1 MVGYDKMKEFCAH
14 ESKKNSWDWRLQWL
28 SIISAFVSNSGRHA
42 DGKHCNCSL
51 SRIDAC
57 LLSVSI
63 EPMSYENGT
72 KRSSG
77 SIFVWW
83 CLMVFR
89 DFGAKAVSS
98 LFSFEGIYIYI
109 YICEAYKNRNCP
121 RSTRPGWNPVW
132 EKLFGECFCHC
143 QRLYC
148 MMMIIMITA
157 KKCSIL
163 SLFFLLS
170 FHMPQL
176 QLESDAQCLI

>member
-98 LFSFEGIYIYI
+98 LFSFEGIIYI
-109 YICEAYKNRNCP
+109 YMWSLQESELPSVNTAGMEPCLRE
-121 RSTRPGWNPVW
+121 TVW
-132 EKLFGECFCHC
+132 GMF
-143 QRLYC
+143 
-148 MMMIIMITA
+148 
-157 KKCSIL
+157 L
-163 SLFFLLS
+163 SLSETVLHDDDHYDYS
-170 FHMPQL
+170 KKM
-176 QLESDAQCLI
+176 

>member
-1 MVGYDKMKEFCAH
+1 MNP
-14 ESKKNSWDWRLQWL
+14 KKQLGLETSVIEYHLCICFELGPACWRKTLQLLAFKDWRLSAL
-28 SIISAFVSNSGRHA
+28 SINRAHVIWKWHQKKFWIYFR
-42 DGKHCNCSL
+42 L
-51 SRIDAC
+51 M
-57 LLSVSI
+57 
-63 EPMSYENGT
+63 MSYGFPRLWCQSR
-72 KRSSG
+72 KQ
-77 SIFVWW
+77 FVFIRTH
-83 CLMVFR
+83 L
-89 DFGAKAVSS
+89 
-98 LFSFEGIYIYI
+98 YI